1 VAVVDVAPLQP
12 AAQPELLAHAR
23 RLDWRF
29 LLHREELGRVAYL
42 GEEDRSL
49 LDALQA
55 TAGELERPEAD
66 AQATYDVVVLRNPD
80 RRLVER
86 ARSLVRPGGSVYVEI
101 ERPILRR
108 LAGLRAPRR
117 AQKALHGLGFGD
129 VRLRWHWPCFERC
142 VQIVPLDAPG
152 VVGYALEQRA
162 IRRSARARTWRD
174 RALRRFGLLPAFAPS
189 VSLVARAPGP
199 GDGEP
204 AIVRAVRRVVSRD
217 ELTRRRLADGPQA
230 LVFTPRFRTSRHV
243 VGLLFPPGAVA
254 PELVAKVPRLPGDNG
269 GVANETIV
277 LGEIG
282 ARTVPE
288 GTIPRVVGYGP
299 AGNRSVLVQSAL
311 AGKPLTGTRLR
322 SEPARHITSVLAW
335 LADVAKATGGVD
347 SFAAWETL
355 IAQPLQAFAAGL
367 PRDSEEAALVARTL
381 ALTAPLADTALR
393 LSAEH
398 GDLSHP
404 NLLVT
409 AGGGVG
415 VVDWEQGELHGLPL
429 QDASYFLAFA
439 VFSRAGARG
448 VAEELAAFDE
458 AFVRPGGWAARELAA
473 YAWHTGV
480 PQELVTPL
488 FIACW
493 ARSALRMRYRLD
505 DGPETAAGEWIR
517 ESRYYVLWR
526 HALDHA
532 SQLQW
537 EA

>member
-1 VAVVDVAPLQP
+1 MAVVDVAPHLP

-49 LDALQA
+49 LDALEA
-55 TAGELERPEAD
+55 TAGELERPGAD
-66 AQATYDVVVLRNPD
+66 AGATYDVVVLRNPD
-80 RRLVER
+80 RRSVER

-101 ERPILRR
+101 ERPVRRR

-117 AQKALHGLGFGD
+117 TRKALHGLGFGE
-129 VRLRWHWPCFERC
+129 VTLRWHWPCFERC
-142 VQIVPLDAPG
+142 AQIVPLDAQG
-152 VVGYALEQRA
+152 VVGYALEQRG

-174 RALRRFGLLPAFAPS
+174 RVLRTFGLLPAFAPS
-189 VSLVARAPGP
+189 VSIVARAPGP

-217 ELTRRRLADGPQA
+217 ELSRRRLADGAHA
-230 LVFTPRFRTSRHV
+230 LLITPRFRTSRHV
-243 VGLLFPPGAVA
+243 VGLLFPLGAAV
-254 PELVAKVPRLPGDNG
+254 PELVAKVPRLPGDNE

-277 LGEIG
+277 LGDIG
-282 ARTVPE
+282 ARPVPE

-299 AGNRSVLVQSAL
+299 AGHRSVLVQSAL
-311 AGKPLTGTRLR
+311 GGKPLTPTRLR
-322 SEPARHITSVLAW
+322 SEPAAHIGSVLAW

-355 IAQPLQAFAAGL
+355 IAQPLQAFAAGSR
-367 PRDSEEAALVARTL
+367 RDSEEAALVARTL
-381 ALTAPLADTALR
+381 ELTAPLADTALR
-393 LSAEH
+393 LGAEH

-409 AGGGVG
+409 DGGGVG
-415 VVDWEQGELHGLPL
+415 VIDWEHGQLHGLPL
-429 QDASYFLAFA
+429 QDACYFLAFA
-439 VFSRAGARG
+439 VFARAGARG
-448 VAEELAAFDE
+448 VAEELAAFDQ
-458 AFVRPGGWAARELAA
+458 AFVRSGGWAAQELGAF
-473 YAWHTGV
+473 AWRTGV

-488 FIACW
+488 FVACW
-493 ARSALRMRYRLD
+493 ARAAVRMRYRLD
-505 DGPETAAGEWIR
+505 EGAAATNGEWVR

-526 HALDHA
+526 HALEHA